1 MKADTQ
7 DSPVITTK
15 ANPASEAVDAVAW
28 KYYAE
33 PDSSPKLSSHIPNS
47 AALSRMTFHTLR
59 AQQPLAAAL
68 ENCQLAAE
76 QAASHHLWRPL
87 LVVTGRGRRGAVFDH
102 ADEVRDLLSE
112 RERDLQTGMDLR
124 KTVGDVGAALIM
136 GGGRASAAS
145 FLVLESGQGK
155 SSAT

>member
-1 MKADTQ
+1 M
-7 DSPVITTK
+7 
-15 ANPASEAVDAVAW
+15 
-28 KYYAE
+28 
-33 PDSSPKLSSHIPNS
+33 
-47 AALSRMTFHTLR
+47 
-59 AQQPLAAAL
+59 
-68 ENCQLAAE
+68 
-76 QAASHHLWRPL
+76 
-87 LVVTGRGRRGAVFDH
+87 FDH